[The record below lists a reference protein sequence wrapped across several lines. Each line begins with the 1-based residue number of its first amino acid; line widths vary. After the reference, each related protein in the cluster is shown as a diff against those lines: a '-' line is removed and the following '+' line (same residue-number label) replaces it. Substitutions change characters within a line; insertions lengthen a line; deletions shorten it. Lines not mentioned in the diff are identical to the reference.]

1 MTSKKLLLG
10 ATYFDL
16 LEALKGQHWLAL
28 GSQQKEPSFL
38 RPWYPNA
45 DLFPRGHLNMTTKT
59 EVHSEVLQTYIR
71 HFRLL

>member
-28 GSQQKEPSFL
+28 GSQQKEP
-38 RPWYPNA
+38 
-45 DLFPRGHLNMTTKT
+45 
-59 EVHSEVLQTYIR
+59 
-71 HFRLL
+71 